1 MWVLPR
7 RQGVLLKDD
16 KEGVKGTC
24 LYSRWVAELAESL
37 DDDLKE
43 RKTKDREAFRE
54 AFVIPRLKI
63 MEVCSK
69 EDSGM
74 RFGETLRGTGE
85 DFVVGS

>member
-1 MWVLPR
+1 M
-7 RQGVLLKDD
+7 
-16 KEGVKGTC
+16 
-24 LYSRWVAELAESL
+24 
-37 DDDLKE
+37 
-43 RKTKDREAFRE
+43 
-54 AFVIPRLKI
+54 IPRLKI

>member
-24 LYSRWVAELAESL
+24 LYSRWVADLAESL

-43 RKTKDREAFRE
+43 RPKTGK
-54 AFVIPRLKI
+54 P
-63 MEVCSK
+63 
-69 EDSGM
+69 
-74 RFGETLRGTGE
+74 FGKLL
-85 DFVVGS
+85 